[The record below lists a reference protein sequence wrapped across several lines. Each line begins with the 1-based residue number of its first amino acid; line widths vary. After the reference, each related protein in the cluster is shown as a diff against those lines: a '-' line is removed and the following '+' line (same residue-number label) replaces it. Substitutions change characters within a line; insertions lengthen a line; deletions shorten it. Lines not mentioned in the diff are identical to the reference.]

1 MAREADPALSR
12 YITRVKDIPQ
22 LSREEEHDLAVRV
35 RDHGD
40 ADAAEALVRANL
52 RYVVAIAITYRR
64 YDVGLGD
71 LVSEGHVGLVTAVRK
86 FDPEK
91 GTRFV
96 TYAAYWIRAFVLNAV
111 IKGWSMVGSG
121 SGPLRSKLFF
131 RLRRERARM
140 ASMVSVDDSAMDTL
154 AAQMGTT
161 RARLDEMFQRLD
173 ARDVSLDA
181 PAHDDAKSTAL
192 DMLADDHAPQ
202 DELVDERDRTVRLDG
217 RVQQAMRALDQRER
231 FIVEQRL
238 MSDEE
243 MSLAEIG
250 RRMGISRERA
260 RQLEVRAR
268 KKLQRSLGD
277 LGPSVEPTE

>member
-35 RDHGD
+35 RDHDDG
-40 ADAAEALVRANL
+40 AAAEALVRANL

-71 LVSEGHVGLVTAVRK
+71 LISEGHVGLVTAVRK
-86 FDPEK
+86 FDPDK

-111 IKGWSMVGSG
+111 IKGWSLVGSG

-140 ASMVSVDDSAMDTL
+140 ASMVSVDDQAMDNL

-181 PAHDDAKSTAL
+181 PAHDDAKTTAL
-192 DMLADDHAPQ
+192 DLLADDLAPQ
-202 DELVDERDRTVRLDG
+202 DELLDARDRTARLDG
-217 RVQQAMRALDQRER
+217 RVQQAMRGLDQRER
-231 FIVEQRL
+231 YIVEQRL

-277 LGPSVEPTE
+277 LEPEPAE